1 MQTILEVCKIS
12 TSLWWRTES
21 LHLFVHRSVV
31 GKVSF
36 GCVLFTARLQAT
48 DHKRK
53 RMMLGGKHWNGWW
66 MGEALNTFAS
76 VARTFFMDHC
86 RAAIQRQ
93 T

>member
-48 DHKRK
+48 DHKRTFWNGWCWGGSTETDDG
-53 RMMLGGKHWNGWW
+53 GGKH
-66 MGEALNTFAS
+66 
-76 VARTFFMDHC
+76 
-86 RAAIQRQ
+86 
-93 T
+93 